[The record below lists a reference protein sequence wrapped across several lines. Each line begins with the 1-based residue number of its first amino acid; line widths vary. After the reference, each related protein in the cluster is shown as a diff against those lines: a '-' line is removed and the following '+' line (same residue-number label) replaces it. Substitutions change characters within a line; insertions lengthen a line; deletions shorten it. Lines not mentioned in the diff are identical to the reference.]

1 MSSPTVAPDRC
12 NICGFGNSLT
22 NPTAIVTFIDHAF
35 QETSLS
41 CGDLQQIVN
50 AEGTPYPISFC
61 GKLRAVA
68 IGGGCGC
75 VSSDGTAVTN
85 PPTLFPTP
93 AITTMEPTYPEGTTV
108 LAPSL
113 APAIVTP
120 TVPPG
125 GSCNLCG
132 ADGNTIGSP
141 DASFTVSD
149 NDGNTKTLG
158 CQKAQDLLDTGDAP
172 AGWCE
177 LVQVAATEPCTCLDS
192 SGSPIQ
198 AGPTISPGDRDCW
211 ICGKTDGVA
220 NIMGDSNA
228 VVDYIDH
235 EDVLRKFPCK
245 ELARL
250 AMVRFISTGVA
261 SMLGP
266 RPDF

>member
-1 MSSPTVAPDRC
+1 
-12 NICGFGNSLT
+12 
-22 NPTAIVTFIDHAF
+22 
-35 QETSLS
+35 
-41 CGDLQQIVN
+41 LQQIVN